1 MYQEIVREKLLVLVK
16 DLAMD
21 GLSGYFRLPVRESEA
36 PNYSALV
43 KHPADLDSIA
53 NRIMYEVFSLSLSLS
68 LSLSYPS
75 SRQFWQ
81 VLSCCEER
89 RGK

>member
-1 MYQEIVREKLLVLVK
+1 MREKLLVLVK

-68 LSLSYPS
+68 LSRTLLAGSFGRYS
-75 SRQFWQ
+75 LAVRKDVESR
-81 VLSCCEER
+81 
-89 RGK
+89 